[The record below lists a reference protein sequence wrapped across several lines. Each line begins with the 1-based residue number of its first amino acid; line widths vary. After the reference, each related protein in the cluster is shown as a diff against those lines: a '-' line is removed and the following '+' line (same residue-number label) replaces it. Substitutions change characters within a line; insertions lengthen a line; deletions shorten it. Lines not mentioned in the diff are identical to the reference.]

1 MPCWSILCYSLA
13 FLQGKVWNVVLEN
26 SLKPFDHPTVP
37 WFLKLGRIR
46 PFKATYSIP
55 LVSGQPLE
63 IPMIIQTQICHSVM
77 IASIY
82 SNRTSPQHD
91 YNSYSTKTVSDWVT
105 VTYHHLR
112 FPLILRTVT
121 APTDSFFSNCQR
133 LELTTILDPHTFIA
147 DPWFYLS
154 NKSQNPIPKS
164 MIIGSIFINW
174 FVNWL

>member
-1 MPCWSILCYSLA
+1 MWYS
-13 FLQGKVWNVVLEN
+13 KIPWNL
-26 SLKPFDHPTVP
+26 LIIPLP

-63 IPMIIQTQICHSVM
+63 ILMIIQTQICHSVM

-82 SNRTSPQHD
+82 FNRTSPQHD
-91 YNSYSTKTVSDWVT
+91 YKKKQWVT

-112 FPLILRTVT
+112 FPLFFKNSNSTNWL
-121 APTDSFFSNCQR
+121 FFSNCQR

-164 MIIGSIFINW
+164 MIIGSICINW